1 MSNSSR
7 PPALLNYIGTVQLRH
22 MVAGISGG
30 VVSTLLLHPL
40 DLLKIRS
47 DTAGAGPGLVA
58 NIIII
63 ISRFAV
69 DDGRAG
75 CARYSNIRNAMT
87 SIVRSEGLRGLYR
100 GVTPN
105 VLTAGSSWGSYF
117 LFYQVCGLF

>member
-47 DTAGAGPGLVA
+47 DTAGAGGGA
-58 NIIII
+58 NIVL
-63 ISRFAV
+63 ISL
-69 DDGRAG
+69 GLLWTMAG
-75 CARYSNIRNAMT
+75 QD
-87 SIVRSEGLRGLYR
+87 
-100 GVTPN
+100 
-105 VLTAGSSWGSYF
+105 VLDTQISGTR
-117 LFYQVCGLF
+117 

>member
-47 DTAGAGPGLVA
+47 DTAGAGA
-58 NIIII
+58 DIIII

-75 CARYSNIRNAMT
+75 SARYSNIRNAMT

-117 LFYQVCGLF
+117 LFYQVGGLF

>member
-47 DTAGAGPGLVA
+47 DTAGAGVRANNIDIISPGLLWTMVGPDVLDTQ
-58 NIIII
+58 
-63 ISRFAV
+63 ISGTR
-69 DDGRAG
+69 
-75 CARYSNIRNAMT
+75 
-87 SIVRSEGLRGLYR
+87 
-100 GVTPN
+100 
-105 VLTAGSSWGSYF
+105 
-117 LFYQVCGLF
+117 

>member
-47 DTAGAGPGLVA
+47 DTAGAGGGA
-58 NIIII
+58 NNLDI
-63 ISRFAV
+63 ISLGLLWTMV
-69 DDGRAG
+69 GQDVLDTP
-75 CARYSNIRNAMT
+75 T
-87 SIVRSEGLRGLYR
+87 SGTR
-100 GVTPN
+100 
-105 VLTAGSSWGSYF
+105 
-117 LFYQVCGLF
+117 